1 MSPGVHPGIVGHPP
15 PPNLATS
22 HQDRSSQVLLKD
34 VAPLVRLNLVSPPAG
49 FSKLGH
55 PLVYFPDDLEDDFN
69 SVGEGDLHLLFKYYL
84 AVVPRTEQSSGFALI
99 VDRRSDQ
106 GPAESLRNTLRKIIN
121 LFPARIREVY
131 LLHRGEF
138 NSTTY
143 VLGSR

>member
-1 MSPGVHPGIVGHPP
+1 MVGGRVSPGVHPGIVGHPP

-84 AVVPRTEQSSGFALI
+84 AVVPRTEQTSGFALI
-99 VDRRSDQ
+99 LDRRSDHTSDHT
-106 GPAESLRNTLRKIIN
+106 GVRTTLRKIVH
-121 LFPARIREVY
+121 LFPARYAYYVTQFCY
-131 LLHRGEF
+131 L
-138 NSTTY
+138 
-143 VLGSR
+143 VVC